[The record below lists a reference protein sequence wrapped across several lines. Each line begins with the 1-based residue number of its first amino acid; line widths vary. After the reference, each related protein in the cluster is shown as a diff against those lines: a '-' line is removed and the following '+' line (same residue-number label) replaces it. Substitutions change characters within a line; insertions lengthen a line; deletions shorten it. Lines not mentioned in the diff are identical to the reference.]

1 MPLEGSR
8 VIPAGWVEHHRP
20 VAEATMV
27 GAKIRLRDPAEDTL
41 GDFDEETG
49 TRPVVKAAPY
59 FDGPCRV
66 QQQKQPQVGSA
77 GEQRVTSH
85 DYLIAVPV
93 SVTTVA
99 VGHVGVVYECA
110 ADPSLVGRELKVTDV
125 LRGSLAWERDLI
137 AIDQLG

>member
-20 VAEATMV
+20 VAEATFV
-27 GAKIRLRDPAEDTL
+27 GAKIRLRDPAGDTQ
-41 GDFDEETG
+41 GEWDDDTG
-49 TRPVVKAAPY
+49 TYPTVKATPY

-66 QQQKQPQVGSA
+66 QQQKQPQVGST
-77 GEQRVTSH
+77 GQQRITSH
-85 DYLIAVPV
+85 DYLIAVPIT
-93 SVTTVA
+93 VTTVA
-99 VGHVGVVYECA
+99 VGHVGEVYECD
-110 ADPSLVGRELKVTDV
+110 ADPSLVGRPLKVTDV